1 MRNDGGGDT
10 GSILFGTREQV
21 GVGRGLG
28 EFRAGRPLVVTGVGE
43 TLLCLPV
50 EGLDSERFTAFSA
63 LCAPMTPRL
72 VLTGRRFRTQER
84 NREDVLERLAEL
96 IRRASKPP
104 TVRRPTKP
112 SKAAR
117 VRRREEKAR
126 QAAKKRFRRSDL
138 DD

>member
-1 MRNDGGGDT
+1 MAIIEIGDGV
-10 GSILFGTREQV
+10 SIDDASIELQFIRSSGPGEQNV
-21 GVGRGLG
+21 NKVASAAQL
-28 EFRAGRPLVVTGVGE
+28 
-43 TLLCLPV
+43 
-50 EGLDSERFTAFSA
+50 RFAVSA
-63 LCAPMTPRL
+63 LPPEIAERLRKTAGKRISQEGIL

-117 VRRREEKAR
+117 ARRREEKAR